1 MGGRKAILLVNSFT
15 EILAEATV
23 FKNKD
28 ALSPHYIPER
38 FPHREKEIE
47 LIMRVVSPALK
58 GEKPRNL
65 FIYGKTGTGKT
76 TCTKKVMNE
85 FNAMKRRAVMT
96 YLNCRIYNSRYRI
109 LFKLVSEF
117 IPEHAKTGF
126 GLSFLYE
133 KFLDWIEGDGKHAV
147 IVLDEIDTV
156 KDLDNLVYTF
166 TRSNDD
172 LKSGSLTMLGISN
185 KISFKDRLDPR
196 SKSALYETEIVFPPY
211 NSSQLQTI
219 LMQRAAKCFNE
230 GIVDESAVNL
240 AAAIASQETG
250 DARYALKLLQ
260 KAGDVA
266 NDSKTNKVTDK
277 EVEFARK
284 IVDEDIAV
292 EAISTLPEQQQLA
305 LYAVSS
311 VSLHGS
317 RYSRLSDNNGK
328 DSMLLG
334 EAYETYCASCKKF
347 GRQSRSSR
355 WFKEYLNE
363 LELLGLVGTTDSGK
377 GIRGRSTLVKID
389 YPAARVKEIVEKL
402 LAVPLEGEI
411 NQQIKKA

>member
-1 MGGRKAILLVNSFT
+1 MVNSFHD
-15 EILAEATV
+15 ILAEATV

-28 ALSPHYIPER
+28 ALSPHFIPES

-47 LIMRVVSPALK
+47 SIMRVVSPALK

-65 FIYGKTGTGKT
+65 FLYGKTGTGKT

-85 FNAMKRRAVMT
+85 FNAMKRKALMS
-96 YLNCRIYNSRYRI
+96 YINCRIYNSRYRI

-133 KFLDWIEGDGKHAV
+133 KILDWIEEDGKHAI
-147 IVLDEIDTV
+147 IVLDEIDTT

-172 LKSGSLTMLGISN
+172 LKSGSLSMLGISN

-196 SKSALYETEIVFPPY
+196 SKSALYETEMVFHPY
-211 NSSQLQTI
+211 NSTQLQTI
-219 LMQRAAKCFNE
+219 LKQRAVMGFSDGVVKE
-230 GIVDESAVNL
+230 GAINL

-266 NDSKTNKVTDK
+266 DEQKTGKVTDK
-277 EVEFARK
+277 EVEIARK

-292 EAISTLPEQQQLA
+292 EAMSTLPEHQQLT
-305 LYAVSS
+305 LYAVAAM
-311 VSLHGS
+311 SLQGS
-317 RYSRLSDNNGK
+317 KYSRLADNGK
-328 DSMLLG
+328 DVILSG
-334 EAYETYCASCKKF
+334 EAYEAYGASCKKF
-347 GRQSRSSR
+347 ARQARSSR
-355 WFKEYLNE
+355 WFKEYLDE
-363 LELLGLVGTTDSGK
+363 LQLLGLIATTDSGK
-377 GIRGRSTLVKID
+377 GMRGRSTLVKLN
-389 YPAARVKEIVEKL
+389 YPPTKVKAIIEKL
-402 LAVPLEGEI
+402 LSPEPE
-411 NQQIKKA
+411 NH